1 MDKFEKAELICK
13 KCGVTFEQAREA
25 LDASNEDVLDAVVW
39 LERAGKT
46 AQGTCGQY
54 QTSAVQSDQT
64 SEEMSQA
71 QSDYERSTAKKADFG
86 AAFSRCWGWFRGL
99 LRKGLETSF
108 VVQRHGKRTLAI
120 PTLLFAVLVVCAFW
134 VCVPLLVIGLFFE
147 YKYSFE
153 GIGEVTLDV
162 NDIMDRASDGAAQ
175 LKQDV
180 TGSKADEK

>member
-1 MDKFEKAELICK
+1 M
-13 KCGVTFEQAREA
+13 
-25 LDASNEDVLDAVVW
+25 
-39 LERAGKT
+39 
-46 AQGTCGQY
+46 
-54 QTSAVQSDQT
+54 
-64 SEEMSQA
+64 
-71 QSDYERSTAKKADFG
+71 
-86 AAFSRCWGWFRGL
+86 
-99 LRKGLETSF
+99 
-108 VVQRHGKRTLAI
+108 
-120 PTLLFAVLVVCAFW
+120 VCAFW